1 MPKNYKRLNK
11 FVFDLTACKNVL
23 SDSTKLRRDMAEAIA
38 EQDWIATQLT
48 NIVTTFASLYI
59 AHPEKPIN
67 KPGT

>member
-1 MPKNYKRLNK
+1 MPSYIRLNK
-11 FVFDLTACKNVL
+11 SVFDLTACKNVL
-23 SDSTKLRRDMAEAIA
+23 SDPTKLTRDMAEAIA

-48 NIVTTFASLYI
+48 NIVTIFASLYI

>member
-1 MPKNYKRLNK
+1 MPNYKRLNK
-11 FVFDLTACKNVL
+11 LDFDLTACKNVL
-23 SDSTKLRRDMAEAIA
+23 SDSTKLGRDMAEAIA